1 MKSSSADVVRISGG
15 WISSSVYTQNTH
27 TQPLEMPIFVRGHV
41 LHMFTICQSDFVPHN
56 LKCIPLCPQI
66 SSSFSDGGCRLN
78 GFFCGNARD
87 YHQIDP
93 IIRGQ
98 YWGPATLDNILV
110 CRCAWVCVGGCCLRI
125 LCSANPINFIFYAK

>member
-1 MKSSSADVVRISGG
+1 MLFGSRVVGSRLVFIRK
-15 WISSSVYTQNTH
+15 TH
-27 TQPLEMPIFVRGHV
+27 THNHLRCQYSSEDMFS
-41 LHMFTICQSDFVPHN
+41 MFTICQSDFVPHN

-78 GFFCGNARD
+78 GFFCRNARD

-125 LCSANPINFIFYAK
+125 LCAANPINFIFYAK